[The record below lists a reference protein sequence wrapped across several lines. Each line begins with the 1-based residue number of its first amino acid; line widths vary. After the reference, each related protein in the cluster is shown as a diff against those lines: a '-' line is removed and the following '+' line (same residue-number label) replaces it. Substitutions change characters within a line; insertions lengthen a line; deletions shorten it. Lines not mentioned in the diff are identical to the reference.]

1 VRAITKLR
9 GDYQLRKKMF
19 CLQLVVMLCKLQYL
33 VLYDQLDGIK
43 MGGEYPINHTIYKQS
58 EFFYLVVFF
67 YLSISRLPK
76 KLNYISKL
84 FLEYRNHFK
93 INCT

>member
-1 VRAITKLR
+1 MITKVR

-43 MGGEYPINHTIYKQS
+43 MGGEYPINHTVYKQS
-58 EFFYLVVFF
+58 EYLT
-67 YLSISRLPK
+67 
-76 KLNYISKL
+76 SKL
-84 FLEYRNHFK
+84 IWIHLNLLS
-93 INCT
+93 

>member
-1 VRAITKLR
+1 LVFKNSVWSLQITVRAITKLR

-33 VLYDQLDGIK
+33 ILYDQLDGIK

-58 EFFYLVVFF
+58 EFFIWWFLSI
-67 YLSISRLPK
+67 YLSADSRSITK
-76 KLNYISKL
+76 FRY
-84 FLEYRNHFK
+84 
-93 INCT
+93 

>member
-33 VLYDQLDGIK
+33 ILYDQLDGIK

-58 EFFYLVVFF
+58 EFFTWWFLST
-67 YLSISRLPK
+67 YLSADSRSFT
-76 KLNYISKL
+76 KL
-84 FLEYRNHFK
+84 RN
-93 INCT
+93 